1 MLSDLVIEK
10 VFCNKKTQKVPIGYQ
25 YMMLEVF
32 MDVLE
37 EIKGEVGNVT
47 IDELSE

>member
-1 MLSDLVIEK
+1 MLSDLVLEK
-10 VFCNKKTQKVPIGYQ
+10 VFANNQTKQVPIGYQ

-32 MDVLE
+32 MEVLE
-37 EIKGEVGNVT
+37 EIKGELGNVT